1 MQMKRFLKNNLIII
15 GLCLG
20 FISCSSEQKYVETEN
35 LQGELMVTDSLNAGA
50 NPSILA
56 DSVWLLSSFSN
67 KFNTNVSVQ
76 KGDSLKTKTLA
87 FMRGAGHG
95 EYDKTAFAVSSDKSL
110 YVLNC
115 SSNGN
120 KIYSLSRVA
129 QAKWLNGNYKIDE
142 SYDLTKLPALRYI
155 PGNYIMLSDSTFLIC
170 GAPYSQIEHIFTVVN
185 FKKSTLTPL
194 NYWPKDKNQKGGLA
208 KHSVYTDNASI
219 FRNKDKFLYLCGWER
234 YAFLFKIDEGN
245 VEVEKELY
253 SEKLDYKEIADG
265 NYAPTKISGKSL
277 RMDANQK
284 AIYFFLI
291 EKNKEGQE
299 PKNYMESQ
307 FGNEVEVYDWDGKL
321 LRHIILDK
329 VGYNIKVSDDNK
341 CLYLFTMN
349 TKSNAHEIW
358 QYQL

>member
-142 SYDLTKLPALRYI
+142 S
-155 PGNYIMLSDSTFLIC
+155 
-170 GAPYSQIEHIFTVVN
+170 
-185 FKKSTLTPL
+185 
-194 NYWPKDKNQKGGLA
+194 
-208 KHSVYTDNASI
+208 
-219 FRNKDKFLYLCGWER
+219 
-234 YAFLFKIDEGN
+234 
-245 VEVEKELY
+245 
-253 SEKLDYKEIADG
+253 
-265 NYAPTKISGKSL
+265 
-277 RMDANQK
+277 
-284 AIYFFLI
+284 
-291 EKNKEGQE
+291 
-299 PKNYMESQ
+299 
-307 FGNEVEVYDWDGKL
+307 
-321 LRHIILDK
+321 
-329 VGYNIKVSDDNK
+329 
-341 CLYLFTMN
+341 
-349 TKSNAHEIW
+349 
-358 QYQL
+358 